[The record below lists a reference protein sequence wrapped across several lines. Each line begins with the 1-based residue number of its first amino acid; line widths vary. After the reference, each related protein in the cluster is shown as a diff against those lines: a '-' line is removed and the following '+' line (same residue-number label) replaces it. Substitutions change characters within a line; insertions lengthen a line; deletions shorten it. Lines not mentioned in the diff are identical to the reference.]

1 MLLRSRGPV
10 QFCVC
15 GDSTQE
21 SQASGREGANAESGN
36 WKGRRFHAVPLQGTA
51 RGGLCTGRSCDAP
64 MLDQRRDVAPS
75 TSNRFFAAAV
85 AMLVLVVNDTRVL
98 LRVAERRWSV
108 AKTQAVFAA

>member
-36 WKGRRFHAVPLQGTA
+36 WKGRRFHAVPL
-51 RGGLCTGRSCDAP
+51 RAP
-64 MLDQRRDVAPS
+64 LG
-75 TSNRFFAAAV
+75 AACVPVGHATHQCSIS
-85 AMLVLVVNDTRVL
+85 AGM
-98 LRVAERRWSV
+98 
-108 AKTQAVFAA
+108 